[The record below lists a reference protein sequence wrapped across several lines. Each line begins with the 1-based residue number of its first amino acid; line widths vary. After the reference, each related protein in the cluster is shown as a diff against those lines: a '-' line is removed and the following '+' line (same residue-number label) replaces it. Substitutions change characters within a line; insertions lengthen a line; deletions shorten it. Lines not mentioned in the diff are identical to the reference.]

1 MTKLNAIKTIHTL
14 IWLVF
19 NVILAY
25 MAYAV
30 IVNRINK
37 WVWIGIGLVLLE
49 GLVLLIFRGNCPLT
63 VVARNYSD
71 STKNNFDIFLPD
83 WLAKYNKIIY
93 TNIFSGII
101 CMLIFR
107 LVTNKT

>member
-1 MTKLNAIKTIHTL
+1 MTKLTAIKTIHTL
-14 IWLVF
+14 IWLAF
-19 NVILAY
+19 NVILTY

-30 IVNRINK
+30 IANRINK
-37 WVWIGIGLVLLE
+37 WVWIGIALVLLE

-63 VVARNYSD
+63 LVARNYSD
-71 STKNNFDIFLPD
+71 STKNNFDIFLPN

-93 TNIFSGII
+93 TIIFFTII

-107 LVTNKT
+107 LITN